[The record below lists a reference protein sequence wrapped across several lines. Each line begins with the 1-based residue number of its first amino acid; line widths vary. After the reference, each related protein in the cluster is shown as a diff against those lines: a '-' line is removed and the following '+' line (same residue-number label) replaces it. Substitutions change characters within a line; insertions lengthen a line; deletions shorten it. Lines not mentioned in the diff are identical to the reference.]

1 MLKAKSVNNITVR
14 YCGVFDGANNQ
25 DLLSG
30 ASTIKKLG
38 GKKSFENL
46 KQYITTQK
54 FEMYGDVSTVIF
66 STGENSDKSARDMS
80 GKKLTVETPD
90 KFSALSKKNTTE
102 SYALALSKIEKNI
115 TDYVN
120 SASDFAFDG
129 YCVNDA
135 GSLLYSDFSMIG
147 QNRDTAVQTVSK
159 GIEKLSNGHDLMICG
174 GNFYLL
180 KNADFVSGLS
190 YDTAYPQSDS
200 DSSVPFVE
208 MILHGISDYTMA
220 PVNLA
225 DDSETAFL
233 KSLEYGAIPSY
244 EWYCSKTG
252 KSELDEKYSYENQLN
267 SAAEKYQTADS
278 ILGNLRNA
286 RMTAHYKVQDGVYC
300 TEYNNSI
307 IIYFNYND
315 TAVTVNSLTVEP
327 KSALR
332 VN

>member
-1 MLKAKSVNNITVR
+1 
-14 YCGVFDGANNQ
+14 
-25 DLLSG
+25 
-30 ASTIKKLG
+30 
-38 GKKSFENL
+38 
-46 KQYITTQK
+46 
-54 FEMYGDVSTVIF
+54 
-66 STGENSDKSARDMS
+66 
-80 GKKLTVETPD
+80 
-90 KFSALSKKNTTE
+90 
-102 SYALALSKIEKNI
+102 
-115 TDYVN
+115 
-120 SASDFAFDG
+120 
-129 YCVNDA
+129 
-135 GSLLYSDFSMIG
+135 
-147 QNRDTAVQTVSK
+147 
-159 GIEKLSNGHDLMICG
+159 
-174 GNFYLL
+174 
-180 KNADFVSGLS
+180 
-190 YDTAYPQSDS
+190 
-200 DSSVPFVE
+200 

-278 ILGNLRNA
+278 VLGNLRNA

-327 KSALR
+327 KSVMR